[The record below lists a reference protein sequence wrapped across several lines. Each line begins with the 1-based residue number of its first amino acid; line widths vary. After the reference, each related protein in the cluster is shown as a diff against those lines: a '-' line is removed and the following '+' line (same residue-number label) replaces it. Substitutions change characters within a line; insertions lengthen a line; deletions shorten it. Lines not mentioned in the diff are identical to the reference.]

1 MKVFFYEFLKRI
13 TEKKVIIFTIASTA
27 ILITLVYSSYSYSSP
42 PSEPHTGYDF
52 TGALF
57 NRSGS
62 YYFDSYLFNNGN
74 GSPVSNIGVSITL
87 NNKITQSCVEYSHS
101 TNSEGF
107 SNVSISNVSDPLN
120 CCIIANINE
129 NNANGTSSLKPG
141 GIHIPATAAIPYGQS
156 AIQICQ
162 FSLQSKLAPSCILAV
177 SFNATGHQSGNL
189 MVYYNYSCSTG
200 GNIQLE
206 KSDILGEEFTNFSV
220 IKFSPKISQQY
231 YYTNIIFIANG
242 EQTFPSFD
250 YTALF
255 SPAGDLER
263 AYTNIY
269 YEVAFIMG
277 ILGLSLA
284 YISYNK
290 DRLSGSYQELMVRP
304 NTRTGL
310 MTSRFF
316 AVSFLLIL
324 VSSMAGLA
332 TYLLGIMIFSF
343 YSPLTF
349 ILYIIFSSFILSDA
363 IAAISFLFGT
373 RIRSPAGIVALP
385 IILFFLLLVIV
396 PAIVPEILSLFGL
409 YGGIGGSE
417 TYNLIILLVSFFNP
431 TSSFSIIGSSLYR
444 PIMKVSSLYVP
455 GVVIWISVMYCVLWI
470 IIPYIGNYFLSK
482 NSD

>member
-1 MKVFFYEFLKRI
+1 MKAFFYEFHKRI
-13 TEKKVIIFTIASTA
+13 TEKKVIILTIVSTA
-27 ILITLVYSSYSYSSP
+27 VLIALVYSSYSYSAP
-42 PSEPHTGYDF
+42 HSEPHSGYDF

-57 NRSGS
+57 NNSGS
-62 YYFDSYLFNNGN
+62 YYFDTYVFNDGS
-74 GSPVSNIGVSITL
+74 GSPVSNIAVSFTL
-87 NNKITQSCVEYSHS
+87 INEINQSSVEFSHF
-101 TNSEGF
+101 TNSDGF
-107 SNVSISNVSDPLN
+107 SNVSINNVSDPTN
-120 CCIIANINE
+120 CCIIANINA
-129 NNANGTSSLKPG
+129 NNANDASSIKPG

-156 AIQICQ
+156 AIRICE

-177 SFNATGHQSGNL
+177 SFNATGHPSGNL
-189 MVYYNYSCSTG
+189 MVYYNYSCDTAG
-200 GNIQLE
+200 VIPIE
-206 KSDILGEEFTNFSV
+206 KSDILGGEFTNFSV

-231 YYTNIIFIANG
+231 YYTNIIFIVNG
-242 EQTFPSFD
+242 KQIFPTPD
-250 YTALF
+250 YLALF
-255 SPAGDLER
+255 SPAGDLEK
-263 AYTNIY
+263 AYESVY

-290 DRLSGSYQELMVRP
+290 DRMSGSYQELIVRP
-304 NTRTGL
+304 NTRAGL
-310 MTSRFF
+310 MTARFF
-316 AVSFLLIL
+316 SVSFLLIL
-324 VSSMAGLA
+324 VSSVAGLA
-332 TYLLGIMIFSF
+332 TYLLGIIIFSF
-343 YSPLTF
+343 YTPLTF
-349 ILYIIFSSFILSDA
+349 IIYIIFSSFVLSDA

-385 IILFFLLLVIV
+385 IILFFLLLIIV

-431 TSSFSIIGSSLYR
+431 ASSFSIIGSALYR